1 MTNQI
6 NQNKYS
12 RTALIVALSFIG
24 SSAIPLI
31 SATPAFAQTAF
42 NDVPT
47 GYWAQTFI
55 QALASK
61 NIIKGFPDGGFHPND
76 PVTRAQFAAMLSNAE
91 NKAPVRGGVNFVD
104 VVSTYWAAPAIQKSY
119 TTGFMSGY
127 PGNVFAPTQNIPRV
141 QILVSLA
148 NGLNYS
154 ANQPPATILQA
165 YTDAASI
172 PQYAQNSVAAAT
184 QNNLVV
190 NYPNVQYLNPNQP
203 ATRAEV
209 AAFIYQSLVQSGQA
223 QAIASPYIVG
233 QTNTPPPTAQ
243 NQTVVPAGSM
253 ISVKY
258 EKNMVLLAPDEK
270 VPLTLTV
277 SQNVANS
284 QGTILVPA
292 GTQVVGELRNVSG
305 SGGAQFFASSIVFAN
320 GQTKPINATSKV
332 VTTTQTVNKGVSV
345 GNIVKDAAL
354 GTAAAAAI
362 SAVTGD
368 HVLATEKLLAGTG
381 AGALLG
387 LFLGH
392 NTATLASVNPNIDLT
407 LTLNSDL
414 LL

>member
-1 MTNQI
+1 
-6 NQNKYS
+6 
-12 RTALIVALSFIG
+12 
-24 SSAIPLI
+24 
-31 SATPAFAQTAF
+31 
-42 NDVPT
+42 
-47 GYWAQTFI
+47 
-55 QALASK
+55 
-61 NIIKGFPDGGFHPND
+61 
-76 PVTRAQFAAMLSNAE
+76 
-91 NKAPVRGGVNFVD
+91 
-104 VVSTYWAAPAIQKSY
+104 
-119 TTGFMSGY
+119 
-127 PGNVFAPTQNIPRV
+127 
-141 QILVSLA
+141 
-148 NGLNYS
+148 
-154 ANQPPATILQA
+154 
-165 YTDAASI
+165 
-172 PQYAQNSVAAAT
+172 
-184 QNNLVV
+184 LVV

>member
-1 MTNQI
+1 VWYIQYCVLGEKLKMTNQI

-184 QNNLVV
+184 QN
-190 NYPNVQYLNPNQP
+190 
-203 ATRAEV
+203 TW
-209 AAFIYQSLVQSGQA
+209 SLT
-223 QAIASPYIVG
+223 I
-233 QTNTPPPTAQ
+233 PT
-243 NQTVVPAGSM
+243 
-253 ISVKY
+253 Y
-258 EKNMVLLAPDEK
+258 
-270 VPLTLTV
+270 
-277 SQNVANS
+277 
-284 QGTILVPA
+284 
-292 GTQVVGELRNVSG
+292 
-305 SGGAQFFASSIVFAN
+305 SI
-320 GQTKPINATSKV
+320 
-332 VTTTQTVNKGVSV
+332 
-345 GNIVKDAAL
+345 
-354 GTAAAAAI
+354 
-362 SAVTGD
+362 
-368 HVLATEKLLAGTG
+368 
-381 AGALLG
+381 
-387 LFLGH
+387 
-392 NTATLASVNPNIDLT
+392 
-407 LTLNSDL
+407 
-414 LL
+414 